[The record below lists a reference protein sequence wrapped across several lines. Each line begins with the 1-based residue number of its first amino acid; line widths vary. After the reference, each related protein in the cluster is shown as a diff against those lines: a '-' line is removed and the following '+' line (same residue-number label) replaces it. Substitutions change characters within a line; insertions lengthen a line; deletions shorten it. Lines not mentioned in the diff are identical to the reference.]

1 MAVLVGEPILEHE
14 SRRRVERK
22 HPPPAVVPVA
32 FRTRHVVTNRAPRH
46 KVVVDERHW
55 VRRRTPPT
63 FQLPRV
69 GPQLPNPSDIGVK
82 LGRYCQSESIEI
94 LLHVNNSHPYRS
106 PPSLINTCSAR
117 SIRSRHSSSNRSR
130 CRRVSAIPA
139 RLPRTSRS
147 RPRRRLVT
155 RPARSRT
162 PTCFCT
168 AAKLI
173 GYSRASAETESSVV
187 IVRITMSRLVASAS
201 A

>member
-82 LGRYCQSESIEI
+82 LGRYRQSESIEI
-94 LLHVNNSHPYRS
+94 LLHVNNSHPLSLTAFALPQLLRAIYPI
-106 PPSLINTCSAR
+106 PPQLLEP
-117 SIRSRHSSSNRSR
+117 
-130 CRRVSAIPA
+130 V
-139 RLPRTSRS
+139 
-147 RPRRRLVT
+147 
-155 RPARSRT
+155 
-162 PTCFCT
+162 
-168 AAKLI
+168 
-173 GYSRASAETESSVV
+173 
-187 IVRITMSRLVASAS
+187 
-201 A
+201 